1 MDTEIRR
8 GSWQPQGLDTAV
20 GRRVHAERLD
30 WAASF
35 KYIGRTVT
43 TFLRIGNAIVSN
55 PPWTGAR
62 PLEGIKMLRRAL
74 PLVLASLLAVGILA
88 GYTIAFADEPDPK
101 GSFLTESEVAGQD
114 GNFTAEDVL
123 EQNFKGTVKA
133 INFTWTLMAAFLVFL
148 MQAGFAYLGAGL
160 IRAKNTTNYMTKSFM
175 DFAIAS
181 LSFWAFG
188 FALMFG
194 GSALMGKGLGLDDG
208 NTVIGFS
215 GFFLSGD
222 AYDVNTITLWIFQM
236 VFAATAATIVAG
248 AMAERTKIQTY
259 LAYSFILGAL
269 IYPIYGHWMWGG
281 GWLATLGLGANDVG
295 AVDFAGSGVV
305 HTVGGLVALAGAW
318 VVGPRIGKFNAD
330 GSSNVI
336 SGHSVPYVIIGTF
349 ILFFGWFGF
358 NAGSTLAA
366 TELRISVIATNT
378 ALAASAGAV
387 VALYYSIVRTG
398 KADILLACNG
408 TLAGLVGITAP
419 CAFVEPWAAV
429 VIGGVAAP
437 VMIGSVWFIERV
449 LKVDDPV
456 GAVSVHGAAGLWGL
470 LAVGVFAD
478 GKFGVS
484 GLVDGEGW
492 QIVAQLISMG
502 VVASWALVTGGALFL
517 FLKFTMGVR
526 VSREEELEGLDIA
539 EHGLQAYGSEG
550 QLGGTTAN

>member
-1 MDTEIRR
+1 
-8 GSWQPQGLDTAV
+8 
-20 GRRVHAERLD
+20 
-30 WAASF
+30 
-35 KYIGRTVT
+35 
-43 TFLRIGNAIVSN
+43 
-55 PPWTGAR
+55 
-62 PLEGIKMLRRAL
+62 
-74 PLVLASLLAVGILA
+74 
-88 GYTIAFADEPDPK
+88 
-101 GSFLTESEVAGQD
+101 
-114 GNFTAEDVL
+114 
-123 EQNFKGTVKA
+123 
-133 INFTWTLMAAFLVFL
+133 

-175 DFAIAS
+175 NFAIAS

-194 GSALMGKGLGLDDG
+194 GSALMGAGLGLDDG

-281 GWLATLGLGANDVG
+281 GWLATLGLGSNDIG

-305 HTVGGLVALAGAW
+305 HAVGGLVALAGAW

-336 SGHSVPYVIIGTF
+336 PGHSVPYVIIGTF

-429 VIGGVAAP
+429 VIGAVAAP

-449 LKVDDPV
+449 LRVDDPV

-470 LAVGVFAD
+470 LAVGIFAD

-526 VSREEELEGLDIA
+526 VSREDELEGLDIS
-539 EHGLQAYGSEG
+539 EHGILAYGSEG
-550 QLGGTTAN
+550 QLGGTTGN